1 MVWFDK
7 HRRILT
13 RVPCFPREPEGT
25 AACHWPARLALA
37 APSPSHVVTFAQ
49 QSNQAS
55 PLRTQKTQQKPVLG
69 GENEIGQHP
78 KDTAVTPSWQRH
90 PWSRHD
96 QHWFNWESKHQENLE
111 ERERERTKESPSSLE
126 CPSEQFLHRAALRSR
141 LIQVVSTGQQR
152 ITAQISTDTRDK
164 NTEQGAARRGSC
176 AATLLRCSDRGALC
190 CWGKHTEERGDKTLK
205 VRDGGCGGRDVRSG
219 TVVPRARRARE
230 RVSCRERV
238 AFCVFVCRC
247 CCWMESFVWPRC
259 SSCFCS

>member
-13 RVPCFPREPEGT
+13 RVPCFPREPEGI
-25 AACHWPARLALA
+25 AACHWPAGLALA

-111 ERERERTKESPSSLE
+111 ERERERELKKVHHLLSVRASSSSTE
-126 CPSEQFLHRAALRSR
+126 LRFAHVSSR
-141 LIQVVSTGQQR
+141 
-152 ITAQISTDTRDK
+152 
-164 NTEQGAARRGSC
+164 
-176 AATLLRCSDRGALC
+176 
-190 CWGKHTEERGDKTLK
+190 W
-205 VRDGGCGGRDVRSG
+205 
-219 TVVPRARRARE
+219 
-230 RVSCRERV
+230 
-238 AFCVFVCRC
+238 
-247 CCWMESFVWPRC
+247 
-259 SSCFCS
+259 